1 MAGDIW
7 VVAECI
13 QDDVTDLSRELLGV
27 ARTVAQAQG
36 SRTCAVLLGKEKGGL
51 VPELAHYGADLVY
64 LRDSEE
70 FENYNSEIFVDI
82 METLVHDYQPQL
94 VICGMTANGRDLAAR
109 LAARLRT
116 LFIPACVSL
125 RSLEDGRF
133 EVTRLE
139 NNGLAQGSGMVETDS
154 TLILAFP
161 PETRGIDS
169 PDPSRD
175 AEVVAVE
182 PVVRGKLRVR
192 HMEILASDYRTIDLT
207 EADIVVSGGHG
218 MDDQESFDLLWELG
232 ELVRAPVAGSRVAV
246 DKGWI
251 PVARMVGASGKI
263 LRSNLYLAL
272 GISGAIQ
279 HIAGIKDCK
288 TVIAVNNNPRAE
300 IMQMADLAVVGNQHE
315 ILPALIKQLHS
326 HLQEKQKGMMTN
338 EADQKI

>member
-1 MAGDIW
+1 
-7 VVAECI
+7 
-13 QDDVTDLSRELLGV
+13 DLSRELLGV

-36 SRTCAVLLGKEKGGL
+36 SRTCAVLLGKENGGL
-51 VPELAHYGADLVY
+51 VQELAHYYADLVY
-64 LRDSEE
+64 LGDSDK
-70 FENYNSEIFVDI
+70 FENYNSEIFVDT

-94 VICGMTANGRDLAAR
+94 VICGMTANGRDLAAC

-116 LFIPACVSL
+116 LFVPACVSL
-125 RSLEDGRF
+125 RSFEDGRF

-139 NNGLAQGSGMVETDS
+139 NNGLAQGSDMVETDS

-169 PDPSRD
+169 PDPYRK

-182 PVVRGKLRVR
+182 PVVRGQLRVR
-192 HMEILASDYRTIDLT
+192 HMEILASDYRTIDLS

-218 MDDQESFDLLWELG
+218 MDDQESFDLLWGLG

-251 PVARMVGASGKI
+251 PVERMVGASGKI

-279 HIAGIKDCK
+279 HITGIKDCK

-315 ILPALIKQLHS
+315 ILPVLIERLRS
-326 HLQEKQKGMMTN
+326 HLQEKQKGN
-338 EADQKI
+338 DGQ

>member
-13 QDDVTDLSRELLGV
+13 QGDVTDLSRELLGV

-36 SRTCAVLLGKEKGGL
+36 NRTCAVLFGKEIGGL
-51 VPELAHYGADLVY
+51 VQEPAHYGADLVY
-64 LRDSEE
+64 LGDSEV
-70 FENYNSEIFVDI
+70 FENYNPEIFVDT
-82 METLVHDYQPQL
+82 MESLVHEYQPQL
-94 VICGMTANGRDLAAR
+94 VISGMTADGRDLSAR

-116 LFIPACVSL
+116 LFVPGCVSL
-125 RSLEDGRF
+125 RSFEDRRF

-139 NNGLAQGSGMVETDS
+139 NNGLAQGFDVVEADS

-161 PETRGIDS
+161 PETRGTDS
-169 PDPSRD
+169 PDPSRK

-182 PVVRGKLRVR
+182 PVVRGQLRVR
-192 HMEILASDYRTIDLT
+192 HVETLASDYRAIDLS
-207 EADIVVSGGHG
+207 ESDIVVSGGHG
-218 MDDQESFDLLWELG
+218 MDDQKSFDLLWELG

-251 PVARMVGASGKI
+251 PVERMVGASGKI

-279 HIAGIKDCK
+279 HITGIKDCK

-315 ILPALIKQLHS
+315 ILPVLIERLRS
-326 HLQEKQKGMMTN
+326 HLQEKQKGN
-338 EADQKI
+338 DGQ